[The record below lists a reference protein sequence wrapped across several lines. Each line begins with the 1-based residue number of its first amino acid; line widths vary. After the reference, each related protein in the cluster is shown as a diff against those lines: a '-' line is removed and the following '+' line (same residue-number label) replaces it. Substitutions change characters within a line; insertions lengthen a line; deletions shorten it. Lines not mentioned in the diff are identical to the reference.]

1 MDGRAPGTKSG
12 TGRAAFAARFA
23 KLIGEAPM
31 HYLTRRH
38 MQVAGEMLR
47 TGTKSIDT
55 IVQELDYF
63 SRVSF
68 AKAF

>member
-1 MDGRAPGTKSG
+1 
-12 TGRAAFAARFA
+12 
-23 KLIGEAPM
+23 M